1 MLNVKI
7 RTGLLALL
15 VLCMG
20 AYAAAQSVAVV
31 VKSSGQV
38 TLLREGESDSA
49 LQQGMRLADG
59 DRVRT
64 GEDGR
69 AVLVFTDDRSQLK
82 LQPQTEL
89 TLHVDRAGDGVRKEV
104 EMDLGTLW
112 TQVTGEGGGF
122 RVATPT
128 SVASVKGTAWW
139 TRVGGAGET
148 TVITEEGIVNLRNL
162 RSNESRDVVMGFT
175 GVSQGGDVNLR
186 ETTGA
191 DTGDLER
198 GQLKTI
204 RIPVSDG
211 GEERVL
217 IIEYYE

>member
-1 MLNVKI
+1 MMYHKI

-15 VLCMG
+15 VLS
-20 AYAAAQSVAVV
+20 ASVLAAAQSVAVV
-31 VKSSGQV
+31 VKASGEV
-38 TLLREGESDSA
+38 KLYREGDAEAA
-49 LQQGMRLADG
+49 LKTGMRLADG

-64 GEDGR
+64 GEEGR

-82 LQPQTEL
+82 LQPLTEL
-89 TLHVDRAGDGVRKEV
+89 TLHVDRGGDGVRKEV

-112 TQVTGEGGGF
+112 TQVSGQGSGF

-139 TRVGGAGET
+139 TRVGGDGMT
-148 TVITEEGIVNLRNL
+148 TVITEEGIVNLHNL
-162 RSNESRDVVMGFT
+162 RSNESRDVVMGYT
-175 GVSQGGDVNLR
+175 GVSREGSVSLR
-186 ETTGA
+186 ETTPA
-191 DTGDLER
+191 DTGGLER

-204 RIPVSDG
+204 RIPVTDG